1 VINTR
6 FDNGIATQIPLVLVN
21 NGNPSSEEINAGA
34 MQDYQRGLLVWT
46 KTYGK
51 GTVQSWNPLQGD
63 NGAVQIAVVRWRRLI
78 DKNGLLPDYVI
89 ELTKDD
95 IKASRDLH
103 KELAIML
110 LENIYHFNI
119 VQ

>member
-6 FDNGIATQIPLVLVN
+6 FN
-21 NGNPSSEEINAGA
+21 NGTASSEEIKLGA
-34 MQDYQRGLLVWT
+34 MQDYQRGFLAWT

-95 IKASRDLH
+95 IKTCRDFK
-103 KELAIML
+103 KEKAAML